1 MPYVILTV
9 LLLALAWAPSL
20 WVRSRMRR
28 HDVERPDLPG
38 TGAELATHLLRR
50 FGLDDVKVERTDP
63 LTDHYDPNA
72 RAVRLGPA
80 NFDGRSLTAVAV
92 AAHEVGHAIQFGR
105 DEPVSRLRRKWLPV
119 SHRATQAGVVLL
131 MAMPV
136 IGLIARSPAAIVAV
150 VALSLVLQLVGVL
163 ARAIVLPEEWDAS
176 FGKALP
182 VLADGEYLDEADLPA
197 VREVLKAAALT
208 YVARALADLVNVGRW
223 ALILRR

>member
-1 MPYVILTV
+1 MPYVILTA
-9 LLLALAWAPSL
+9 LLLLLAWAPSL

-28 HDVERPDLPG
+28 HGAERPDLPG
-38 TGAELATHLLRR
+38 TGGELAEHLLRR
-50 FGLDDVKVERTDP
+50 FGLDDVKVERTDA
-63 LTDHYDPNA
+63 LRDHYDPNA

-105 DEPVSRLRRKWLPV
+105 DEPASRLRRKWLPV
-119 SHRATQAGVVLL
+119 SHRATQAGIVLL

-150 VALSLVLQLVGVL
+150 VALSLLLQLVGVL

-182 VLADGEYLDEADLPA
+182 VLAEGGYLDEADLPA

-208 YVARALADLVNVGRW
+208 YVARAMADLVNVGRW

>member
-1 MPYVILTV
+1 MPYVLLTAA
-9 LLLALAWAPSL
+9 LLLLAWAPSL
-20 WVRSRMRR
+20 WVRRQMRR
-28 HDVERPDLPG
+28 HGAERPDLPG
-38 TGAELATHLLRR
+38 TGGELALHLLRR
-50 FGLDDVKVERTDP
+50 FGLDDVTVERTDA
-63 LTDHYDPNA
+63 LKDHYDPGA
-72 RAVRLGPA
+72 KAVRLGPD

-119 SHRATQAGVVLL
+119 SQRATQAGIVLL

-136 IGLIARSPAAIVAV
+136 IGLIARSPGAIVAV
-150 VALSLVLQLVGVL
+150 VALSLVLQLFGVL

-182 VLADGEYLDEADLPA
+182 VLAEGEYLDEADLPA
-197 VREVLKAAALT
+197 VRAVLKAAALT